1 MTTQQQDQTIEHTTP
16 SSEFGKA
23 GFSPAAHADDDD
35 LAALEAA
42 LAKGDSEP
50 SEAAEAEPETDAT
63 ETEVA
68 DDQTETPEATQ
79 PATQPAKAAD
89 GKPRMVP
96 IERLNEVISE
106 RNKTREEIAELRGMV
121 AALAASKG
129 AQATPAAAQDAEP
142 ETPQSRIEKMEA
154 EVAALAE
161 RYDNGGISFSDYE
174 KARRAIDRQIVRLEL
189 EIDQPR
195 TTDRPDDTYLREQ
208 TDRLESDFPVLKSL
222 TAADI
227 QAIVPLAQRQAEKD
241 GIDFGGN
248 ALRFRRYVAETAQR
262 IYGDPTQ
269 QTTTT
274 PAAGAQAQDGNPK
287 PGNAAARKVE
297 LARNAPPNLNNL
309 SVSGRATQVGEY
321 TPQRVAAMSDD
332 ELAALPDSVLAKLAG
347 GR

>member
-1 MTTQQQDQTIEHTTP
+1 MTTQQDQTIEHTTP

-50 SEAAEAEPETDAT
+50 SEAAEAEPETDAQ

-68 DDQTETPEATQ
+68 DDQAETPEAAQ

-96 IERLNEVISE
+96 IERLNEVITE

-121 AALAASKG
+121 AALAAAKG

-154 EVAALAE
+154 EATALAE
-161 RYDNGGISFSDYE
+161 RYDRGELSFSDFD

-189 EIDQPR
+189 EAEMPR
-195 TTDRPDDTYLREQ
+195 PMERPDDTYLREQ

-262 IYGDPTQ
+262 IYGDATQ
-269 QTTTT
+269 QTTT